1 MGMITITQ
9 AAARQI
15 RRSADSG
22 SMEEL
27 ALRITASRKSDGS
40 IGYQMGFD
48 EIARNDVLVNARGV
62 DVVLRNDDKALLNG
76 MTLDFVELEPGDF
89 QFIFLNPNDPNY
101 QSPTE

>member
-27 ALRITASRKSDGS
+27 ALRITASRNPDGS

-48 EIARNDVLVNARGV
+48 EISANDVLVNARGV
-62 DVVLRNDDKALLNG
+62 DVPSCVIKLALL
-76 MTLDFVELEPGDF
+76 MISKD
-89 QFIFLNPNDPNY
+89 
-101 QSPTE
+101 S

>member
-1 MGMITITQ
+1 MITITQ

-22 SMEEL
+22 NMDEL
-27 ALRITASRKSDGS
+27 ALRMAASRNPEGS
-40 IGYQMGFD
+40 IDYRMGFD
-48 EIARNDVLVNARGV
+48 EIAPDDVLVNARGV

-76 MTLDFVELEPGDF
+76 VTLDFVELEPGDF

-101 QSPTE
+101 QPPTE

>member
-1 MGMITITQ
+1 MITITQ

-22 SMEEL
+22 NMQEL
-27 ALRITASRKSDGS
+27 ALRIAASRDPEGS
-40 IGYQMGFD
+40 IDYQMGFD
-48 EIARNDVLVNARGV
+48 EIARDDVLVNARGV

-76 MTLDFVELEPGDF
+76 LTLDFVELEPGDF

-101 QSPTE
+101 QPPTE